1 MSWQIFDRAAGTY
14 EGWYETAHGKR
25 VDHAERAILAWL
37 LASFPAAHS
46 VLEVG
51 CGTGHFT
58 RWLTGRGLT
67 AIGMDRAPAMLAAA
81 RRCRPDAPLVLADAD
96 ALPFRSRTFDLVAFV
111 TTLEF
116 LGAPDQALA
125 EAVRVAR
132 RGVIVLAL
140 NRWSLGGL
148 SRRYG
153 RQRRRPLLG
162 LARDYSIVSLR
173 TAVARAAADRLRQV
187 RWSSTLFPCRSVA
200 RAPIPF
206 GQVIAVSAHLAP

>member
-1 MSWQIFDRAAGTY
+1 LSWQIFDRAAATY
-14 EGWYETAHGKR
+14 EGWYETSRGRR
-25 VDHAERAILAWL
+25 VDRAERAILAWL
-37 LASFPAAHS
+37 LAAFPAARS
-46 VLEVG
+46 VVEVG

-58 RWLTGRGLT
+58 RWLTGRGLVS
-67 AIGMDRAPAMLAAA
+67 IGVDRAPAMLAEA
-81 RRCRPDAPLVLADAD
+81 RRCRSDTPLVLADGD
-96 ALPFRSRTFDLVAFV
+96 VLPFRNRAVDLVAFV

-116 LGAPDQALA
+116 LDAPDHALA

-132 RGVIVLAL
+132 QGVIALTL

-162 LARDYSIVSLR
+162 QARDYSVITLR
-173 TAVARAAADRLRQV
+173 TAVMRAATDRLRQV
-187 RWSSTLFPCRSVA
+187 RWSSTLFPGQCAA

-206 GQVIAVSAHLAP
+206 GQVIALAALLAP